1 MAISRQASYWRGLG
15 ELGLEA
21 VEKEIPTDKAAQAAQ
36 ATFIAPKENAL
47 EPTKADNGEA
57 GV

>member
-1 MAISRQASYWRGLG
+1 MDLESLDF
-15 ELGLEA
+15 EA
-21 VEKEIPTDKAAQAAQ
+21 VEKEMATDEAAQAAQ
-36 ATFIAPKENAL
+36 ATFIAPKGNAL

>member
-1 MAISRQASYWRGLG
+1 MD
-15 ELGLEA
+15 LESLDFEA
-21 VEKEIPTDKAAQAAQ
+21 MEKEMATDEVAQAAQ
-36 ATFIAPKENAL
+36 AAIITLEGNAL

>member
-1 MAISRQASYWRGLG
+1 MD
-15 ELGLEA
+15 LESLDFEA
-21 VEKEIPTDKAAQAAQ
+21 LEKEMATDEAAQAAQ
-36 ATFIAPKENAL
+36 ATVIAPERNAL

>member
-1 MAISRQASYWRGLG
+1 MDLESLDF
-15 ELGLEA
+15 EA
-21 VEKEIPTDKAAQAAQ
+21 VEKEMATDEAAQAAV
-36 ATFIAPKENAL
+36 IAPEGNAL